1 MVMAVDRETDV
12 TTGRRTG
19 DGLAL
24 AGVDRAREFR
34 RAARRT
40 TIVRALKIVLPVC
53 CVTLLAT
60 YAFTIA
66 QTAGI
71 VDAEGLP
78 ELALRKVLP
87 TDLVMKNPRYEG
99 YNKDGGR
106 YVFAAQTAQQEGA
119 SMSVVLLNG
128 ITGELYQA
136 DGTRTDVTAARGRF
150 DNGASVLQL
159 FDEINVDSKSG
170 LKARLTEATIR
181 TKEDLLTSANP
192 VLVEFPN
199 GSVRGNRLVLRQK
212 LGQASLGGNVVA
224 ELTPPADEAAA
235 AKPPTDQ
242 NAMFTPSGGPIVV
255 NSDELH
261 ISDGHK
267 LATFRKD
274 VHARQGDATISTPEL
289 QITYEGEG
297 MMRSPGASADA
308 AGKLRRIVAK
318 KPVVIKRGNGDVVT
332 SDNADFDAAAQT
344 ALLSGEVIM
353 TSGVDRRATSH
364 QVELN
369 EATGAI
375 VLTGGVV
382 VTQGGN
388 ELSGGRLAI
397 DRTRGT
403 AQLTTPPEG
412 AYGPGRIKARFVRD
426 PQANASD
433 HREKT
438 REDDSSGLMSFQTN
452 ASAPLELN
460 ADALNVDDSRKVA
473 VFRGDVD
480 AVQDGFKI
488 RCAELSAF
496 YKGGSGL
503 VDVANPGATAAGGQP
518 ASELSRIEAR
528 KNVRVTSKDGQ
539 TATGDWAD
547 FDVKANKITMGGNVV
562 LSRGKSMV
570 RGTRF
575 LIDLTTGESK
585 IDTAPPNTEA
595 KPSGGGWV
603 TNDPSGAAA
612 GQSKGRASAVF
623 FPQELKEQENAA
635 GQAKT
640 KPTSPGEAVDGW
652 SATSK
657 PD

>member
-1 MVMAVDRETDV
+1 MVMTLDRESDV

-19 DGLAL
+19 DGVVL

-34 RAARRT
+34 RAAQRT
-40 TIVRALKIVLPVC
+40 TVVRTLKVVLPLC
-53 CVTLLAT
+53 CVSLLAT

-106 YVFAAQTAQQEGA
+106 YVFAAQTAQQEGT

-181 TKEDLLTSANP
+181 TKDDLLTSGHP

-199 GSVRGNRLVLRQK
+199 GSVRGDRLVLRQK
-212 LGQASLGGNVVA
+212 LGQASFGGNVVA
-224 ELTPPADEAAA
+224 ELTPPAQEAA
-235 AKPPTDQ
+235 AKPPADQ
-242 NAMFTPSGGPIVV
+242 TAMFTPSGGPIII

-261 ISDGHK
+261 LNEGLK
-267 LATFRKD
+267 LATFRND

-297 MMRSPGASADA
+297 MMRAPAASADA

-332 SDNADFDAAAQT
+332 SDNADFDAAAQI
-344 ALLSGEVIM
+344 ALLTGEVIM
-353 TSGVDRRATSH
+353 TSGVDRRATSD

-375 VLTGGVV
+375 VLTGSVV

-426 PQANASD
+426 ARAKAPDRDKAVRA
-433 HREKT
+433 
-438 REDDSSGLMSFQTN
+438 DDQSALMSFQTN
-452 ASAPLELN
+452 ASAPIELN
-460 ADALNVDDSRKVA
+460 ADALNVDDGRKVA

-480 AVQDGFKI
+480 ATQDGFKI

-528 KNVRVTSKDGQ
+528 KSVRVTSKDGQ

-547 FDVKANKITMGGNVV
+547 FDVKSNKITMGGNVV

-585 IDTAPPNTEA
+585 IDTAPPNTESR
-595 KPSGGGWV
+595 PSGGGWV
-603 TNDPSGAAA
+603 TNDPSGTA